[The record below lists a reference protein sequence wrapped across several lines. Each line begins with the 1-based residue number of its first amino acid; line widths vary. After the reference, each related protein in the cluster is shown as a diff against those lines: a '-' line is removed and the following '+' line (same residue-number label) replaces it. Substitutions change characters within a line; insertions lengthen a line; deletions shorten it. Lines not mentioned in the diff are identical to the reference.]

1 MLFRWDSAEHTT
13 MQDLDLIFK
22 QLETLYNHTDQK
34 NCYLTEQ
41 KQKILSV
48 NSGFLFISN
57 TSLFHYSPCKNACLF
72 NKVSSSS
79 TWLSSGT
86 QQSTGHTA
94 AH

>member
-1 MLFRWDSAEHTT
+1 MVKFNKNKTLQTSTIRNKLNILFTKKNPKFNTQDFLYDSS
-13 MQDLDLIFK
+13 
-22 QLETLYNHTDQK
+22 K
-34 NCYLTEQ
+34 N
-41 KQKILSV
+41 
-48 NSGFLFISN
+48 
-57 TSLFHYSPCKNACLF
+57 YSPCKNACLF